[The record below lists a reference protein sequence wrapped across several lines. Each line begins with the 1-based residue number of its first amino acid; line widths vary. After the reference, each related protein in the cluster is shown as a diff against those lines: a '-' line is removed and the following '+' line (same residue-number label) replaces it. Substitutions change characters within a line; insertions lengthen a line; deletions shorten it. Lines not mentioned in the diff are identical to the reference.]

1 MKRNRGKYDR
11 MERQAVS
18 KTKLRLILLQIV
30 IAVATACSLSFAQT
44 LQEVRIGS
52 SAIGFSSLTTYL
64 ARDFKFFEKE
74 GLDAKIIYVATNV
87 GLAALTA
94 GNLDY
99 TTLVTSAAE
108 GALRGLPVRLVAVTN
123 VEPLWG
129 IVVRNEIKQIS
140 DLKGKKFGVSS
151 FGGTSYSAALY
162 VLKHYGLKPQ
172 EDVGI
177 LATGGT
183 LERIAALK
191 QESVHAAIIPAPGDM
206 KAQQE
211 GFKILMD
218 AGTIYKLPNGGTST
232 TIAKIKA
239 NPGEV
244 RRVVRAIVGATRFIT
259 DPHNKPE
266 VTKYISR
273 VFNLNT
279 ASTEQ
284 FYGRFV
290 PTLSRTGTVEMD
302 KIKLIIDDAL
312 ARGIINKPVDPETLV
327 DYSFARAL

>member
-1 MKRNRGKYDR
+1 
-11 MERQAVS
+11 VS
-18 KTKLRLILLQIV
+18 RIKLCLALLQAV
-30 IAVATACSLSFAQT
+30 IAVTACGGLTFAQT

-87 GLAALTA
+87 GLAALSA

-108 GALRGLPVRLVAVTN
+108 GALRGLPLRLVAVTN

-129 IVVRNEIKQIS
+129 IVVRKEINQIS
-140 DLKGKKFGVSS
+140 DLKGKKLGVSS

-162 VLKHYGLKPQ
+162 ILKHYGLKPQ
-172 EDVGI
+172 EDVAI

-191 QESVHAAIIPAPGDM
+191 HESVHAAIIPAPGDM
-206 KAQQE
+206 KAEQE
-211 GFKILMD
+211 GFKILLD

-232 TIAKIKA
+232 TMTKIKA

-244 RRVVRAIVGATRFIT
+244 RRVVRTMVSVTRFIT
-259 DPHNKPE
+259 DPQNKPE

-273 VFNLNT
+273 VFNLNS

-290 PTLSRTGTVEMD
+290 PTLSRTGMVEMD
-302 KIKLIIDDAL
+302 KIKLIVDDAL
-312 ARGIINKPVDPETLV
+312 ARGIINKPIDPETLV
-327 DYSFARAL
+327 DFSFARAL